1 MSVTN
6 QLIDSFRLKLHLRE
20 NAPTKGNIVNSSEV
34 VTNSHTRLLGYIAF
48 SVAEKEGSSSPVLWV
63 DDIAVHSSERRKRIG
78 VMLFKQLAENRRA
91 QTYNEIHLL
100 VRRDAEQQEQ
110 ARKLYKSLG
119 FVENTDKSKQ
129 YYEPNDDSQT
139 YMVATLKTVR
149 EKAQTLL
156 DQRSDKN
163 EIDIRFA
170 RDTDWMKQNAK
181 NSWKNLQ
188 KLYTSVHNVAE
199 GDGADI
205 HKVLVDDVM
214 FLLAVASQ

>member
-20 NAPTKGNIVNSSEV
+20 NAPTKGNIVNSTQV
-34 VTNSHTRLLGYIAF
+34 VTDSHTRLLGYIAF
-48 SVAEKEGSSSPVLWV
+48 SVAKKKGSSPVLWV
-63 DDIAVHSSERRKRIG
+63 DDIAVHSSEHGKRIG

-91 QTYNEIHLL
+91 QRYDEIHLL
-100 VRRDAEQQEQ
+100 VRRDAPQQEQ
-110 ARKLYKSLG
+110 ARKRYISLG
-119 FVENTDKSKQ
+119 FVENTDQSKQ
-129 YYEPNDDSQT
+129 YYEPGDSQT

-149 EKAQTLL
+149 ENAQTLL

-170 RDTDWMKQNAK
+170 RGTDWMNQHA
-181 NSWKNLQ
+181 WENLQ
-188 KLYTSVHNVAE
+188 KLYTSVHNATAD

-205 HKVLVDDVM
+205 YDILVHDTM
-214 FLLAVASQ
+214 FLLAVARQ